1 MSSKFVAVVA
11 ANHRKG
17 RHTNHHED
25 HNQELIRLPRPLWHE
40 RSGAGDF
47 RKRDRGARRPGA
59 LVTAAQ
65 SSERHDGKTIEL
77 SGETRLKVDK
87 DTAAALSD
95 AGVKVEAAGAAEGPT
110 AKRPYT
116 FAFPIVGG
124 KVDKHP
130 LGGKIVHSG
139 GLSFS
144 ADSESVVVKRF
155 VIELDR
161 GVLTAKVAGTGQR
174 IELLRLGAP
183 EGVKVGSERIVLR
196 GVDAKLTSQAARAL
210 NEAFDTD
217 LFAGGL
223 LIGEATVIAK
233 IGDGDKGEDKEE
245 KRRPLKVSSGPI
257 LVTSGA
263 TKIGQ
268 RPAGRGFS
276 LQG

>member
-1 MSSKFVAVVA
+1 MSA
-11 ANHRKG
+11 
-17 RHTNHHED
+17 
-25 HNQELIRLPRPLWHE
+25 P
-40 RSGAGDF
+40 
-47 RKRDRGARRPGA
+47 A
-59 LVTAAQ
+59 LVTLASAIAALALLVLALSPTAAQ
-65 SSERHDGKTIEL
+65 SAERHEGKTIAL
-77 SGETRLKVDK
+77 SGETRLKVDN

-95 AGVKVEAAGAAEGPT
+95 AGVKVEAVGAAEGPT

-124 KVDKHP
+124 KVDKDP

-174 IELLRLGAP
+174 IRLLRLGAP
-183 EGVKVGSERIVLR
+183 EGVKVSSERIVLR
-196 GVDAKLTSQAARAL
+196 GVEAKLTSQAAKAL

-217 LFAGGL
+217 LFARGL

-233 IGDGDKGEDKEE
+233 IGEGDNGKDDDDKGDDRNED
-245 KRRPLKVSSGPI
+245 
-257 LVTSGA
+257 
-263 TKIGQ
+263 
-268 RPAGRGFS
+268 
-276 LQG
+276 

>member
-1 MSSKFVAVVA
+1 MKTITKSLSSS
-11 ANHRKG
+11 
-17 RHTNHHED
+17 
-25 HNQELIRLPRPLWHE
+25 PE
-40 RSGAGDF
+40 RSGMSA
-47 RKRDRGARRPGA
+47 PA
-59 LVTAAQ
+59 LVTFASAIVALVVLALSATTAQ
-65 SSERHDGKTIEL
+65 SSERHNGNTVEL
-77 SGETRLKVDK
+77 SGKTWLKVDK

-95 AGVKVEAAGAAEGPT
+95 AGVKVEATGAAEGPT
-110 AKRPYT
+110 AERPYT

-144 ADSESVVVKRF
+144 ADSEKVVVKRF

-174 IELLRLGAP
+174 IALLRLGAP
-183 EGVKVGSERIVLR
+183 EGVEVGSERIVLK
-196 GVDAKLTSQAARAL
+196 GVDAKLTAQAAKAL

-233 IGDGDKGEDKEE
+233 IGDADNGEDNNDDD
-245 KRRPLKVSSGPI
+245 
-257 LVTSGA
+257 
-263 TKIGQ
+263 
-268 RPAGRGFS
+268 
-276 LQG
+276 

>member
-1 MSSKFVAVVA
+1 MKTIPKSLLGSP
-11 ANHRKG
+11 
-17 RHTNHHED
+17 D
-25 HNQELIRLPRPLWHE
+25 
-40 RSGAGDF
+40 RSGMSA
-47 RKRDRGARRPGA
+47 PA
-59 LVTAAQ
+59 LVTFASAIVALVVLALSATTAQ
-65 SSERHDGKTIEL
+65 SSERHNGKTVEL
-77 SGETRLKVDK
+77 SGKTWLKVDK

-95 AGVKVEAAGAAEGPT
+95 AGVKVEATGAAEGPT

-124 KVDKHP
+124 KVDKDP

-144 ADSESVVVKRF
+144 ADSEKVVVKRF

-174 IELLRLGAP
+174 IDLLRLGAP
-183 EGVKVGSERIVLR
+183 EGVEVGSERIVLK
-196 GVDAKLTSQAARAL
+196 GVDAKLTAQAAKAL

-233 IGDGDKGEDKEE
+233 IGDADNGEDNNDDD
-245 KRRPLKVSSGPI
+245 
-257 LVTSGA
+257 
-263 TKIGQ
+263 
-268 RPAGRGFS
+268 
-276 LQG
+276 